1 MFKFLLFFLLL
12 ILNNVSA
19 QTSSDS
25 LIVGVG
31 YGVFVIGFGIVVA
44 VIICL
49 IGRATRYPEFFFLFS
64 LIIPVFLILFFSL
77 APKEAQRAKNEQEQF
92 QTDDYLIPRYIYLV
106 IFIIT
111 FCLTSCCVCNI
122 RYFGSLMAQRVG
134 TVYQE
139 GSSKDGFFDHEAP
152 KVEDEEKDKINNNN
166 NNENNNNNSNLN
178 QNAPLEQMKSRELG
192 ASEFNARSEN
202 VSAVGK
208 KQGIIKR
215 KQKEPFEIEGN
226 K

>member
-1 MFKFLLFFLLL
+1 MFKFLLFFLLPL
-12 ILNNVSA
+12 LQVSA

-31 YGVFVIGFGIVVA
+31 YGVFVIGFGVVVA

-92 QTDDYLIPRYIYLV
+92 QTDGYLIPRYIYLV
-106 IFIIT
+106 IFILT

-122 RYFGSLMAQRVG
+122 RYFVSLMAQRVG

-139 GSSKDGFFDHEAP
+139 GSGKDGFFDHEAP
-152 KVEDEEKDKINNNN
+152 KVEDEEKDKNNNNN
-166 NNENNNNNSNLN
+166 NNENNNNNISNLN
-178 QNAPLEQMKSRELG
+178 QNAPLEQIKSREFG

-202 VSAVGK
+202 VSAVGNKQGMFKK
-208 KQGIIKR
+208 KQKD
-215 KQKEPFEIEGN
+215 PFEIEGN